1 MAFCGMTETE
11 KLTLASDFPE
21 ATRAVWRKLVDGV
34 LKGTPFE
41 RLSSKTYDNLSIE
54 PLYGRAAGARPVAG
68 RAPGAPWTLMQ
79 RVDHPEPTAA
89 SRQALDDLENG
100 ATGFAL
106 VFAGAQSAN
115 GFGLDPAPQTLARAL
130 DGVELQAGI
139 AIDLD
144 APATAERVVDG
155 VADLIRRR
163 GLAPAAVD
171 LRAGLDPIGRFAASG
186 RSPRAWNETSRALA
200 VLVGELSA
208 AGFRGPFVVA
218 DGRIIHDAGGAEAQE
233 LAFVLASAVA
243 YLRALEASGMPLDA
257 ARAAIYFRL
266 AADAD
271 QFLTMPKFRALRKLW
286 ARVEEACGLKPKP
299 AMIAAETAWRM
310 MTRRDTHVNML
321 RTAIAVA
328 AAGLGGADSIT
339 ALPYTAALGLPD
351 ALARRIARNTQLV
364 LLEESNLARVSDPA
378 AGSGALEAIT
388 QALCGAAWALFQ
400 EIEKTGGV
408 WPALESGM
416 LQQKIAA
423 VRAER
428 LQAVARRKD
437 ILTGTTEFP
446 NILEIAPAILDIAQ
460 VTPPPDGKAA
470 VNAPALAR
478 MRLAEPYEKLRDAAD
493 AVLAGTGAR
502 PKVFLASLGTLAE
515 STTRATF
522 AKNFFEAGG
531 IEAVSDE
538 GAQPPALAVAFR
550 ASGARLA
557 CLCSSDKVYEREARP
572 AADALRAAGARH
584 IYIAGRPGGGEA
596 ALRAAGVQS
605 FIYEGCDALATLNA
619 AYDILNGKNG

>member
-11 KLTLASDFPE
+11 KLALAGDFPE
-21 ATRAVWRKLVDGV
+21 ATREAWRKLVDGV

-41 RLSSKTYDNLSIE
+41 RLSSETYDNLSIE
-54 PLYGRAAGARPVAG
+54 PLYRRSPDAKPVAG
-68 RAPGAPWTLMQ
+68 RAPGTAWTLMQ

-100 ATGFAL
+100 ATGLAL
-106 VFAGAQSAN
+106 VFGGATSAN
-115 GFGLDPAPQTLARAL
+115 GFGLDPAAQTLARAL
-130 DGVELQAGI
+130 DGIKLDAGV

-144 APATAERVVDG
+144 PPAAAGG
-155 VADLIRRR
+155 VIDSLADLVRRR
-163 GLAPAAVD
+163 GVAPAAVD
-171 LRAGLDPIGRFAASG
+171 LRTGLDPIGHFAASG
-186 RSPRAWNETSRALA
+186 RSPRAWNETARELA
-200 VLVGELSA
+200 VLVGKLSA

-218 DGRIIHDAGGAEAQE
+218 DGRVIHDAGGAEAQE

-271 QFLTMPKFRALRKLW
+271 QFLTMAKFRAVRKLW
-286 ARVEEACGLKPKP
+286 ARVEATCGLKPKP

-310 MTRRDTHVNML
+310 MTGRDTHVNML

-328 AAGLGGADSIT
+328 AAGLGGADSIV
-339 ALPYTAALGLPD
+339 ALPHTAALGLPD

-388 QALCGAAWALFQ
+388 QALCTAAWALFQ
-400 EIEKTGGV
+400 EIEQAGGA

-416 LQQKIAA
+416 LQQKVAA

-428 LQAVARRKD
+428 HNAIARRRD

-446 NILEIAPAILDIAQ
+446 NILEIAPAVLD
-460 VTPPPDGKAA
+460 VGRGTPPLDGKATVTGA
-470 VNAPALAR
+470 ALAR
-478 MRLAEPYEKLRDAAD
+478 MRLAEPFEKLRDASD
-493 AVLAGTGAR
+493 VVLAKTGAR
-502 PKVFLASLGTLAE
+502 PKMFLANLGTLVE
-515 STTRATF
+515 SSARATF

-538 GAQPPALAVAFR
+538 GAQPPALAAAFR

-572 AADALRAAGARH
+572 AAEALRAAGARH
-584 IYIAGRPGGGEA
+584 IYLAGRPGGGET